1 MSSWNPGS
9 VCPLGE
15 VTGSQPQ
22 SLPGKGKDGHWQK
35 SSDLA
40 RWGKKKIPWSQRIA
54 RPSEKEN
61 TINNSALG
69 SGIIL
74 TCITVLCLPADPEL
88 PYFLV
93 TPYPSQNY

>member
-40 RWGKKKIPWSQRIA
+40 RWGKKKSPGA
-54 RPSEKEN
+54 R
-61 TINNSALG
+61 
-69 SGIIL
+69 
-74 TCITVLCLPADPEL
+74 EL
-88 PYFLV
+88 PDLLRKKTLLIIV
-93 TPYPSQNY
+93 LWVLALI